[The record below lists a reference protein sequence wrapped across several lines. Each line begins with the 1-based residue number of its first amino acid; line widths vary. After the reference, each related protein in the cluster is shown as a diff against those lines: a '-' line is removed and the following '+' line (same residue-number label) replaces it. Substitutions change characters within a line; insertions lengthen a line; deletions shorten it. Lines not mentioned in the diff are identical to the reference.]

1 MNPTTATQI
10 AQAVRSTPRALAKRY
25 EKFYIYNPPA
35 PPLIA
40 QGATATFSVTLQA
53 DYDYAVYSLAATIV
67 DSTSVVVLPG
77 NSTAL
82 IQVQDTGAGENWFAN
97 PVGLSSVFGSGQL
110 TSNLPV
116 IRIVARSAT
125 LSFTITNI
133 KDGAAAG
140 GATYYLALIGTK
152 LASDSQ
158 GNRGSMG

>member
-1 MNPTTATQI
+1 M
-10 AQAVRSTPRALAKRY
+10 
-25 EKFYIYNPPA
+25 
-35 PPLIA
+35 
-40 QGATATFSVTLQA
+40 
-53 DYDYAVYSLAATIV
+53 
-67 DSTSVVVLPG
+67 
-77 NSTAL
+77 
-82 IQVQDTGAGENWFAN
+82 
-97 PVGLSSVFGSGQL
+97 FGSGQL
-110 TSNLPV
+110 PSNLPV